1 MKACLNQAT
10 LNQTD
15 VQDFIQAASSAGFQ
29 GIEFRIE
36 KLRSYAALNN
46 TWSQLRELLEVHHLE
61 AVCVG
66 SLEEFSYV
74 PSEDFE
80 AVLHRARE
88 FATVCQHTGCKILH
102 VAPTPV
108 QKKIQKAK
116 AIEMTAGRL
125 SRIAQVAAEYSV
137 GVGFEF
143 LAEASAS
150 TVHDAVEVL
159 NATVAS
165 NVGLIIDTFHCHVG
179 GSTLDELRDFPL
191 ERLWIVHFND
201 VEPGQPEML
210 TDEKRLLP
218 GRGVIKLREY
228 ERRLKDHGWDGWLSI
243 EMFRPEYWRED
254 PLQVAKESFNSLKP
268 YL

>member
-36 KLRSYAALNN
+36 KLRSYAASNN

-143 LAEASAS
+143 LRKRQQALS
-150 TVHDAVEVL
+150 T
-159 NATVAS
+159 TPS
-165 NVGLIIDTFHCHVG
+165 KF
-179 GSTLDELRDFPL
+179 
-191 ERLWIVHFND
+191 
-201 VEPGQPEML
+201 
-210 TDEKRLLP
+210 
-218 GRGVIKLREY
+218 
-228 ERRLKDHGWDGWLSI
+228 
-243 EMFRPEYWRED
+243 
-254 PLQVAKESFNSLKP
+254 
-268 YL
+268 